1 MAITDSIGD
10 TLTVIRNGSSA
21 KKVVVEFPAS
31 KISGEILRILKREG
45 YVKNFRK
52 IEDNK
57 QGIYRVHLRY
67 KKDKS
72 PFITNL
78 RRISKPGLRVY
89 AKKEKIPSVLR
100 GFGIAII
107 STSKGVIT
115 DKEAKQLNAGGEILC
130 YVW

>member
-1 MAITDSIGD
+1 MAITDSISD

-21 KKVVVEFPAS
+21 KKAVVEFPAS

-57 QGIYRVHLRY
+57 QGIFRVHLRY
-67 KKDKS
+67 RRDKS

-115 DKEAKQLNAGGEILC
+115 DKEAKQLNAGGEVLC